1 MYGGQQRKR
10 YENPRTGNL
19 GRFSPTLL
27 AHAIAAHTTATPKQW
42 QEPNPR
48 STPNEVITDKN
59 VILQLV

>member
-10 YENPRTGNL
+10 YE
-19 GRFSPTLL
+19 SPTLL

-48 STPNEVITDKN
+48 STPNKEIKTEN